1 MQHNQT
7 AAVRRCKCCGV
18 EMASRPGRRPKTYCS
33 NACKQTA
40 YYQRRKTS
48 DNNIVTQR
56 DFVTGC
62 AHSVTNHTDDIAIPQ
77 TANPQPF
84 ITPHSQASEQ
94 KDQALPTYY
103 PSYKTSF
110 MEHHTLSDE
119 HNATDESTSPQSI
132 SVMGMEVDKEW
143 FTGLLETL
151 PEDQQR
157 QLSRLLLQTITDVFP
172 DLTDELI
179 VTHSDPYDESPLTD
193 DSSQNDYVQKDEG
206 NEEDNYD
213 DGNGGEEGAGE
224 GHGLEGGGLE
234 DEELYP
240 NEEGDGNEVEDGNGK
255 TQAGAHNDAGIKT
268 YRLNSRESEA
278 TVRQPR
284 HGDVHSAFSQQNVTS
299 RNSSHVNHALHC
311 PGGDKGRGHISG
323 YLARFNSPRI
333 RRGLTIW
340 EELSV
345 TIPHFM
351 EDYVMHFASE
361 AGMLVHP
368 AGTKKGGLVTVHI
381 LLHLAEHR
389 RPICRLLDLVLE
401 AEDGILREQDF
412 REGGAFTADEIAT
425 QDDSYLS
432 PEEGAIDYDCFDSA
446 AATGMIPQGGSR
458 HITAHDI
465 AMYSNIKAVRQLVR
479 PGTTR
484 A

>member
-1 MQHNQT
+1 
-7 AAVRRCKCCGV
+7 
-18 EMASRPGRRPKTYCS
+18 
-33 NACKQTA
+33 
-40 YYQRRKTS
+40 
-48 DNNIVTQR
+48 
-56 DFVTGC
+56 
-62 AHSVTNHTDDIAIPQ
+62 
-77 TANPQPF
+77 
-84 ITPHSQASEQ
+84 
-94 KDQALPTYY
+94 
-103 PSYKTSF
+103 
-110 MEHHTLSDE
+110 MEHHRLSDE

-179 VTHSDPYDESPLTD
+179 VTHSDPYDESSVTD
-193 DSSQNDYVQKDEG
+193 DQSLNQNGEEDEG
-206 NEEDNYD
+206 NEEYNYD
-213 DGNGGEEGAGE
+213 DGNNGEEGAGE
-224 GHGLEGGGLE
+224 GDGQEDGGTE
-234 DEELYP
+234 EEELYP
-240 NEEGDGNEVEDGNGK
+240 NDEGNEVEPEDDDGKN
-255 TQAGAHNDAGIKT
+255 QAGAHEDAGIKT
-268 YRLNSRESEA
+268 YRLNARDSETA
-278 TVRQPR
+278 VRQPQ
-284 HGDVHSAFSQQNVTS
+284 HGDAHLAFSQQNITS
-299 RNSSHVNHALHC
+299 RNSSHVNHAPHC

-323 YLARFNSPRI
+323 YLARFNSPNI

-351 EDYVMHFASE
+351 EDYLMQFASE

-381 LLHLAEHR
+381 LFHLAHHR

-412 REGGAFTADEIAT
+412 GAGGAFTTDEAAMG
-425 QDDSYLS
+425 DDGDLS
-432 PEEGAIDYDCFDSA
+432 PEDGAIDYDCFDSA
-446 AATGMIPQGGSR
+446 AATGMRPQGGRR

-465 AMYSNIKAVRQLVR
+465 AMYSNIKAVRQIVR
-479 PGTTR
+479 PGAMR